1 MKYLVEPYIYPIM
14 DDNIC
19 VGQGFVADGYFITA
33 AHVIKEYPECYVMS
47 GGNKVALCKHKY
59 EWGRKT
65 IDAYFVGKGDTYKD
79 ANQIDVVL
87 YKWDN
92 CDSPLHLNL
101 HEPKGGEFL
110 KSHCVEPLF
119 DSKTN
124 TYYNKYSIEDAL
136 VLGEEEGN
144 YFYCRCRRFPSS
156 SGSPLLWGNQVV
168 GIMHGGNP
176 DDELCAFLKI
186 ESFIFNTDIQVP
198 YDKIGLAKDLLDGD
212 IELTTAKYILYALHY
227 DLGFI
232 NVALLEDMTET
243 GLYMCLNRLPF
254 NIYEL
259 KEYEKEA
266 LIEYCQSLVQKMV
279 DNGIDSD

>member
-1 MKYLVEPYIYPIM
+1 MKYLVEPYIYPII

-47 GGNKVALCKHKY
+47 GGNKEALCKHKY

-65 IDAYFVGKGDTYKD
+65 IDANFVGKGDTYKD

-144 YFYCRCRRFPSS
+144 YFYCKCRRFEGS
-156 SGSPLLWGNQVV
+156 SGSPLLWENQVV
-168 GIMHGGNP
+168 GIMHGG
-176 DDELCAFLKI
+176 DSKYLYCSFLKI
-186 ESFIFNTDIQVP
+186 ESFIFSTDIEVSF
-198 YDKIGLAKDLLDGD
+198 DRS
-212 IELTTAKYILYALHY
+212 
-227 DLGFI
+227 
-232 NVALLEDMTET
+232 ET
-243 GLYMCLNRLPF
+243 LNRLLPYGLDQTKA
-254 NIYEL
+254 IIL
-259 KEYEKEA
+259 LHA
-266 LIEYCQSLVQKMV
+266 LHEDLSLV
-279 DNGIDSD
+279 GIDLEEEGIDETGYYSTLDKLSFKISDLTDIERTVLKDCCWDFVDHFNK